1 MAEAL
6 VLCLLN
12 ETKYQSRVRVGV
24 RSGSCLGSRFV
35 SGLVFG
41 FAFGSRPGS
50 CLDSC
55 LVGVDLCGVRVW
67 LVFGFVSGGCPVRVR
82 FVFGSYQGSRSDSWL
97 DSYAYKVRI
106 RLYIYFKSWII
117 VEFINILYLIVY
129 FDVYL
134 I

>member
-1 MAEAL
+1 M
-6 VLCLLN
+6 LCLLN

-67 LVFGFVSGGCPVRVR
+67 LVFGFVFGGCPVRVW
-82 FVFGSYQGSRSDSWL
+82 FVSVSCL
-97 DSYAYKVRI
+97 VRI
-106 RLYIYFKSWII
+106 RVRVRIRDWIHMRIRFVSGSIYILSH
-117 VEFINILYLIVY
+117 EL
-129 FDVYL
+129 
-134 I
+134 

>member
-1 MAEAL
+1 ML
-6 VLCLLN
+6 VEWNQISVAC
-12 ETKYQSRVRVGV
+12 QGWCPVRFVSGFAVRVWVSIWV
-24 RSGSCLGSRFV
+24 RVWFATGFVSRFV
-35 SGLVFG
+35 SGRCGFVWSSCLV
-41 FAFGSRPGS
+41 SVWVRVWWVSGS
-50 CLDSC
+50 CL
-55 LVGVDLCGVRVW
+55 
-67 LVFGFVSGGCPVRVR
+67 VRVR

-117 VEFINILYLIVY
+117 VEFINILYLIIY